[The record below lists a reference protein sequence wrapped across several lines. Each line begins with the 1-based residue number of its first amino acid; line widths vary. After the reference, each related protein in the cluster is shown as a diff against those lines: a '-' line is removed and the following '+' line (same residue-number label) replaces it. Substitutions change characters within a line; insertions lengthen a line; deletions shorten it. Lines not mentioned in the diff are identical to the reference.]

1 MFRKDYLGEQKNLNL
16 SVDYRGAGSGSHQ
29 DQHLAHSG
37 YVILLGGLK
46 KSKTHAQL
54 AEEGDRKSVV

>member
-1 MFRKDYLGEQKNLNL
+1 LIIEVQD
-16 SVDYRGAGSGSHQ
+16 Q

-54 AEEGDRKSVV
+54 AEEGDE